1 MCREDQFL
9 PFLEAETRSYLKRLM
24 RRNRILFV
32 DNAISSIQLS
42 DDIIRVAVEP
52 SPSRPNIER
61 VFRVDLVLYSG
72 GRNANSGGI
81 GCEDVG
87 VDIGKYERI
96 IVDKNLRTTS
106 PYPIYAIGDVIG
118 PPGLASSAQQQG
130 RTLVERLFD
139 TGGSPSLT
147 DESDTQDEDDFDI
160 SEIDSFFNNQD
171 EPESANLFG
180 SLSGWY
186 VSSHRSVM

>member
-147 DESDTQDEDDFDI
+147 DESDTQDDDDFDI
-160 SEIDSFFNNQD
+160 SEIDSFFNQD